1 MDKNIGKKL
10 DGRYEI
16 TELIGVGGM
25 AEVYKGVDVID
36 NKTVAIK
43 ILKKEYAENE
53 EFLRRF
59 RNESKAI
66 AVLSHPNIVK
76 IYDVGFSEKIQY
88 IVMEYI
94 DGITLKEYIEDE
106 KVLTWK
112 DTVHFVIQILRA
124 LQHAHDKGIVHR
136 DIKPQNI
143 MMFTDGTIK
152 VMDFG
157 IAKFAR
163 EEGKTATDQ
172 AIGSVHYISP
182 EQASGNVTDAK
193 SDIYS
198 VGAMMYEMLSGR
210 KPFDS
215 DNPVAIAVMHMHDI
229 PERPRAINPDIPD
242 GLEEI
247 VLKAMEK
254 APEDRYQNTAE
265 MISDIEAFKA
275 DPTMTFGYYQEESNE
290 DTINFQPPVNNEIQS
305 EETAGEDQYG
315 AGVPVYAGANAMYQN
330 QQDMQRMGDDGFI
343 DGGDPN
349 GYYEGEG
356 EEEEEEERSSLVVP
370 VLTAV
375 VVVVIVG
382 AAIFVALLLSDLLKG
397 SGKKSDYR
405 MPDFYNVDYNEAVS
419 QYGNNIKFEVEAQE
433 YNELDEG
440 RIFEQS
446 IEPDKEFNKGDTVKV
461 KVSKGKETV
470 EVPRVKGINLEL
482 AKQQLKSHNLEC
494 EIKRKPD
501 PDIPAGNVIDSDPAE
516 GTEVAKG
523 TKVVLRV
530 SMGPNKGT
538 VKVQNF
544 VGMDLEEAVYMADYS
559 GLTVKTEEK
568 NSYEKKDKVVEQSIE
583 KDEMVDQGTEITLY
597 YSNGKDPEGEVKITA
612 NFPPD
617 ENGNPPSGRFVIDY
631 LVQDEGS
638 DNPRPVSTPTL
649 SLPTYTSYTQTITG
663 AGEKVKVKA
672 LLTNVVTG
680 MNCEAASYT
689 VNFAKGEVKT
699 DSENFQAAFA
709 QIGGY
714 QQPETEAPTE
724 EETDPPT
731 EAPTEAPTE
740 KQTQPATQ
748 APKPTQ
754 PTQPTTKKPE
764 TVKVPSL
771 VGMDFNQAVAT
782 YGHDFNIVSDGNP
795 QYNGIN
801 VNGIVWQDTIVGSD
815 VPKGT
820 TIYVT
825 LSKGP
830 EPQQQQ
836 NNNEGE

>member
-43 ILKKEYAENE
+43 ILKKEFAENE

-94 DGITLKEYIEDE
+94 DGITLKEYIEEE

-198 VGAMMYEMLSGR
+198 VGAMMYEMLTGR

-247 VLKAMEK
+247 VLRAMEK
-254 APEDRYQNTAE
+254 APEDRYQTTAE

-275 DPTMTFGYYQEESNE
+275 DPHITFGYYTEDDEDESG
-290 DTINFQPPVNNEIQS
+290 EILDQSAGTEVQS
-305 EETAGEDQYG
+305 ESRQEVASAYAAKAAAAVG
-315 AGVPVYAGANAMYQN
+315 AGAGAAAMAGGGASAGAVA
-330 QQDMQRMGDDGFI
+330 QRYNDAYPEDYGDDY
-343 DGGDPN
+343 DED
-349 GYYEGEG
+349 ED
-356 EEEEEEERSSLVVP
+356 EEEEERSSLVVP

-375 VVVVIVG
+375 VVVVIIV
-382 AAIFVALLLSDLLKG
+382 AVIFVVTLLSGLLKG
-397 SGKKSDYR
+397 GLSKGDKS
-405 MPDFYNVDYNEAVS
+405 MPDLYGWDYNQAVAAYGSTIKFEIEGTEYNEADE
-419 QYGNNIKFEVEAQE
+419 NTIIK
-433 YNELDEG
+433 
-440 RIFEQS
+440 QS
-446 IEPDKEFNKGDTVKV
+446 IEPGDVFSKGDVCKV
-461 KVSKGKETV
+461 TISKGMETV
-470 EVPRVKGINLEL
+470 EVPRVVDLNVEL
-482 AKQQLKSHNLEC
+482 AKAQLTERG
-494 EIKRKPD
+494 IV
-501 PDIPAGNVIDSDPAE
+501 PDIRKQSDANVKPNYVIKSEPEE
-516 GTEVAKG
+516 GTEVHKG
-523 TKVVLRV
+523 STVILYV
-530 SMGPNKGT
+530 SMGANAE
-538 VKVQNF
+538 QF
-544 VGMDLEEAVYMADYS
+544 EMEDYV
-559 GLTVKTEEK
+559 GLTIDDAIMRAGYKNLKVETEPIP
-568 NSYEKKDKVVEQSIE
+568 SYEKKDKVVEQEPAKGTKIE
-583 KDEMVDQGTEITLY
+583 GGSTIKLYVSDGTIPDGKVDINIPLP
-597 YSNGKDPEGEVKITA
+597 SDA
-612 NFPPD
+612 
-617 ENGNPPSGRFVIDY
+617 SGRFSIDFI
-631 LVQDEGS
+631 LTDDKGKTKAESSGLILCP
-638 DNPRPVSTPTL
+638 DMG
-649 SLPTYTSYTQTITG
+649 SLPMTLDGSGQNVSVRARLTNLSTQANALLGTYTF
-663 AGEKVKVKA
+663 
-672 LLTNVVTG
+672 
-680 MNCEAASYT
+680 
-689 VNFAKGEVKT
+689 NFATGKYT
-699 DSENFQAAFA
+699 TNSEDIYGAFQAV
-709 QIGGY
+709 GGFP
-714 QQPETEAPTE
+714 QP
-724 EETDPPT
+724 ETDPPT
-731 EAPTEAPTE
+731 EAPQPTDPPE
-740 KQTQPATQ
+740 
-748 APKPTQ
+748 Q
-754 PTQPTTKKPE
+754 PTQGGRDPSIVEGNTYYGTYDE
-764 TVKVPSL
+764 TGTWL
-771 VGMDFNQAVAT
+771 W
-782 YGHDFNIVSDGNP
+782 YGHFDGDNWVW
-795 QYNGIN
+795 NGYW
-801 VNGIVWQDTIVGSD
+801 GDDGLFH
-815 VPKGT
+815 P
-820 TIYVT
+820 Y
-825 LSKGP
+825 
-830 EPQQQQ
+830 E
-836 NNNEGE
+836 

>member
-43 ILKKEYAENE
+43 ILKKEFAENE

-94 DGITLKEYIEDE
+94 DGITLKEYIEEE

-198 VGAMMYEMLSGR
+198 AGAMMYEMLTGR

-247 VLKAMEK
+247 VLRAMEK
-254 APEDRYQNTAE
+254 APEDRYQTTAE

-275 DPTMTFGYYQEESNE
+275 DPHISFGYYTE
-290 DTINFQPPVNNEIQS
+290 DDEDVNDEILDQSAGTEVQS
-305 EETAGEDQYG
+305 ESRQEVANAYAAKAASAVGAGAGAAAIAAGGSSSAGAVSQRYNDAYPEDYGEDY
-315 AGVPVYAGANAMYQN
+315 
-330 QQDMQRMGDDGFI
+330 DDE
-343 DGGDPN
+343 DD
-349 GYYEGEG
+349 
-356 EEEEEEERSSLVVP
+356 EEEEEERSSLVVP

-375 VVVVIVG
+375 VVVVIIV
-382 AAIFVALLLSDLLKG
+382 AVIFVVTLLSGLLKG
-397 SGKKSDYR
+397 GLKNGDKT
-405 MPDFYNVDYNEAVS
+405 MPDLYGWDYNQAVAAYGNVIHFEIEGTEYNEAEENS
-419 QYGNNIKFEVEAQE
+419 IIKQ
-433 YNELDEG
+433 G
-440 RIFEQS
+440 
-446 IEPDKEFNKGDTVKV
+446 IEPGDIFSKGDVCKV
-461 KVSKGKETV
+461 TLSMGMETV
-470 EVPRVKGINLEL
+470 EVPRVSNMNVEL
-482 AKQQLKSHNLEC
+482 AKAQLTERG
-494 EIKRKPD
+494 IV
-501 PDIPAGNVIDSDPAE
+501 PDIRKQSHGTVTKDYVIKSEPEE
-516 GTEVAKG
+516 GTEVHKG
-523 TKVVLRV
+523 STVILYV
-530 SMGPNKGT
+530 SMGANAE
-538 VKVQNF
+538 QF
-544 VGMDLEEAVYMADYS
+544 EMEDYV
-559 GLTVKTEEK
+559 GLTIDDATMRAGYKNLKVVTEPIP
-568 NSYEKKDKVVEQSIE
+568 SYEKKDKVVEQDPPKGTKIE
-583 KDEMVDQGTEITLY
+583 GGSTITLY
-597 YSNGKDPEGEVKITA
+597 VSDGTIPDGKVDITIPLPSDA
-612 NFPPD
+612 
-617 ENGNPPSGRFVIDY
+617 SGRFSIDFI
-631 LVQDEGS
+631 LTDDKGKTKAESSGLILCPDMGS
-638 DNPRPVSTPTL
+638 VPMTLDGSGQKVSVRARLTNL
-649 SLPTYTSYTQTITG
+649 STSANALLGTYTF
-663 AGEKVKVKA
+663 
-672 LLTNVVTG
+672 
-680 MNCEAASYT
+680 
-689 VNFAKGEVKT
+689 NFATGKYTT
-699 DSENFQAAFA
+699 DSEDIYGAFQAV
-709 QIGGY
+709 GGFP
-714 QQPETEAPTE
+714 QPETEAPTE
-724 EETDPPT
+724 PPQPQTEHPQNTDPPQNDHQ
-731 EAPTEAPTE
+731 E
-740 KQTQPATQ
+740 
-748 APKPTQ
+748 
-754 PTQPTTKKPE
+754 
-764 TVKVPSL
+764 
-771 VGMDFNQAVAT
+771 G
-782 YGHDFNIVSDGNP
+782 
-795 QYNGIN
+795 
-801 VNGIVWQDTIVGSD
+801 VNGFARDGIWYYYTDADGIL
-815 VPKGT
+815 GT
-820 TIYVT
+820 WVNGGWVFY
-825 LSKGP
+825 
-830 EPQQQQ
+830 EPGVNGYWDE
-836 NNNEGE
+836 NNNCIWN

>member
-43 ILKKEYAENE
+43 ILKKEFAENE

-94 DGITLKEYIEDE
+94 DGITLKEYIEEE

-198 VGAMMYEMLSGR
+198 VGAMMYEMLTGR

-247 VLKAMEK
+247 VLRAMEK
-254 APEDRYQNTAE
+254 APEDRYQTTAE

-275 DPTMTFGYYQEESNE
+275 DPHITFGYYTE
-290 DTINFQPPVNNEIQS
+290 DDEDANDEILDQSAGTEVQS
-305 EETAGEDQYG
+305 ESRQEVANAYAAKAASAAG
-315 AGVPVYAGANAMYQN
+315 AGAGAGAAAMSAGGGSSAGAVS
-330 QQDMQRMGDDGFI
+330 QRYNDAYPENYDEDYDDE
-343 DGGDPN
+343 DD
-349 GYYEGEG
+349 
-356 EEEEEEERSSLVVP
+356 EEEEERSSLVVP

-375 VVVVIVG
+375 VVVVIIV
-382 AAIFVALLLSDLLKG
+382 AVIFVVTLLSGLLKNGG
-397 SGKKSDYR
+397 SRGDKS
-405 MPDFYNVDYNEAVS
+405 MPDLYGWDYQQALS
-419 QYGNNIKFEVEAQE
+419 AYGNTIKFEVEGTE
-433 YNELDEG
+433 YNEADPNT
-440 RIFEQS
+440 IIKQS
-446 IEPDKEFNKGDTVKV
+446 IEPGDVFSKGDVCKV
-461 KVSKGKETV
+461 TLSMGMETV
-470 EVPRVKGINLEL
+470 EVPRVKDLNVEL
-482 AKQQLKSHNLEC
+482 AKAQLTERGIVADIRKQSDANVKPNYVIKSEP
-494 EIKRKPD
+494 E
-501 PDIPAGNVIDSDPAE
+501 E
-516 GTEVAKG
+516 GTEVHKG
-523 TKVVLRV
+523 STVILYV
-530 SMGPNKGT
+530 SMGANAE
-538 VKVQNF
+538 QF
-544 VGMDLEEAVYMADYS
+544 EMEDYV
-559 GLTVKTEEK
+559 GLTIDDATMRAGYKNLKVETELIP
-568 NSYEKKDKVVEQSIE
+568 SYEKKDKVVDQDPPKGTKIEGGSSI
-583 KDEMVDQGTEITLY
+583 KLYVSDGTIPDGKVDITIPLP
-597 YSNGKDPEGEVKITA
+597 SDA
-612 NFPPD
+612 N
-617 ENGNPPSGRFVIDY
+617 GRFSIDFI
-631 LVQDEGS
+631 LTDEKGKTTAQSSGNIICPDMSSVPMTLDGS
-638 DNPRPVSTPTL
+638 GKNVSVRARLTNL
-649 SLPTYTSYTQTITG
+649 STQQNAVLGTYTF
-663 AGEKVKVKA
+663 
-672 LLTNVVTG
+672 
-680 MNCEAASYT
+680 
-689 VNFAKGEVKT
+689 NFATGKYTTE
-699 DSENFQAAFA
+699 SEDIYGAFQAVNGFP
-709 QIGGY
+709 
-714 QQPETEAPTE
+714 QP
-724 EETDPPT
+724 ETDPPT
-731 EAPTEAPTE
+731 DPPQPEHTEPPVE
-740 KQTQPATQ
+740 
-748 APKPTQ
+748 Q
-754 PTQPTTKKPE
+754 PTANPDWQP
-764 TVKVPSL
+764 
-771 VGMDFNQAVAT
+771 GFNGE
-782 YGHDFNIVSDGNP
+782 Y
-795 QYNGIN
+795 
-801 VNGIVWQDTIVGSD
+801 VNGEWVPYEAGVNGNWETNEDGS
-815 VPKGT
+815 T
-820 TIYVT
+820 TWHWW
-825 LSKGP
+825 
-830 EPQQQQ
+830 
-836 NNNEGE
+836 N